1 VVDEQPLNRDE
12 TAGLTP
18 SASPGVRLREAR
30 ERVGLSARDLAAR
43 LHLHVAIVEHLEADR
58 FEALPE
64 PAYIRGY
71 LRAAARALEM
81 EEGPLIAAFDAQ
93 GLREPRFETPP
104 TVTRGRVSVA
114 SRGHRKSPY
123 VVGLVILAA
132 VAVLIG
138 YAWFERQQPI
148 GTAERFTLQE
158 RTELAPPAV
167 VDSVPPPAIT
177 EPEPTVPPTI
187 TAPDTALT
195 EAEPRA
201 EPSPEAVLP
210 PVTADSGIAPEAQ
223 SPPAA
228 AALPSAQT
236 EAAAPAEPPAATAGP
251 GELRLVFVEDSWVE
265 VHDAREE
272 RLLVGLMREGTE
284 RRLSGTPPYR
294 VFLGNAPGVRVQIE
308 GQDYDASRHARADNT
323 ARFVLDRP

>member
-1 VVDEQPLNRDE
+1 VVDEQTLNRDE

-18 SASPGVRLREAR
+18 SSTSPGARLREAR
-30 ERVGLSARDLAAR
+30 ERAGLSAGDLAAR

-58 FEALPE
+58 FDALPE

-71 LRAAARALEM
+71 LRAAARALEI
-81 EEGPLIAAFDAQ
+81 EDGPLIAAFDGQ

-104 TVTRGRVSVA
+104 SVTRGRVSVA

-138 YAWFERQQPI
+138 YAWFERQQPVV
-148 GTAERFTLQE
+148 TAERFTIQE
-158 RTELAPPAV
+158 RTEPLPPPVAESLPPPAV
-167 VDSVPPPAIT
+167 T
-177 EPEPTVPPTI
+177 EPEPTVPPPTI
-187 TAPDTALT
+187 AAPDTPVTET
-195 EAEPRA
+195 EARA
-201 EPSPEAVLP
+201 EAVPP
-210 PVTADSGIAPEAQ
+210 PVTGDTALAPEVEI
-223 SPPAA
+223 PPAA
-228 AALPSAQT
+228 TVPPSAAET
-236 EAAAPAEPPAATAGP
+236 EASVPAEPPPAASGV

-265 VHDAREE
+265 IHDARDE
-272 RLLVGLMREGTE
+272 RMLVGLMREGTE

-308 GQDYDASRHARADNT
+308 GQDYDPSRHARSDNT

>member
-1 VVDEQPLNRDE
+1 VVDNIAPNRDE
-12 TAGLTP
+12 TAGLAA
-18 SASPGVRLREAR
+18 SASPGARLREAR
-30 ERVGLSARDLAAR
+30 ERAGLSARDLAAR

-58 FEALPE
+58 FDALPE

-93 GLREPRFETPP
+93 GLREPPFETPP
-104 TVTRGRVSVA
+104 VVARRRVSGA

-123 VVGLVILAA
+123 VVGVVILGA

-138 YAWFERQQPI
+138 YAWFERQPPV
-148 GTAERFTLQE
+148 GTAERFTIQE
-158 RTELAPPAV
+158 RTEPLPPPVAESVAPQAV
-167 VDSVPPPAIT
+167 TEPEPSVPPPAH
-177 EPEPTVPPTI
+177 
-187 TAPDTALT
+187 TAPDTPAPDPL
-195 EAEPRA
+195 AGS
-201 EPSPEAVLP
+201 SPEALP
-210 PVTADSGIAPEAQ
+210 LPVTGDTDRAAEAEA
-223 SPPAA
+223 PPAA
-228 AALPSAQT
+228 ETPAP
-236 EAAAPAEPPAATAGP
+236 APAEPPPVAAGA

-265 VHDAREE
+265 IHDAREE

-308 GQDYDASRHARADNT
+308 GQDYDASRHARSDNT